1 MHVLYKMPLDAGE
14 LTFLVS
20 SEVMIGDSRAA
31 TEARVVV
38 IPFRTPANLGTKE
51 NDTIS
56 VIFPSNIFSK
66 MIKNNS
72 RFTYFSIN

>member
-14 LTFLVS
+14 LTFLVR

-51 NDTIS
+51 NS
-56 VIFPSNIFSK
+56 
-66 MIKNNS
+66 
-72 RFTYFSIN
+72 

>member
-1 MHVLYKMPLDAGE
+1 MLVLYKMPLDAGE

-51 NDTIS
+51 NS
-56 VIFPSNIFSK
+56 
-66 MIKNNS
+66 
-72 RFTYFSIN
+72 